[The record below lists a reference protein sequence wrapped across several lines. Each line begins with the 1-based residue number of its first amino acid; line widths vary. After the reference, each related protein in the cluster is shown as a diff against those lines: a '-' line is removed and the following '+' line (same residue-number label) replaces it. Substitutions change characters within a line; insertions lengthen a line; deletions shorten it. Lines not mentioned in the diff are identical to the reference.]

1 MVNRQ
6 VVLAWPTKLSTLL
19 VTGSTVTEVNAS
31 TCAGLANKKMAPHT
45 NNAVIKKIKCFF
57 ILLIILKLKKP
68 AIKKLADFIIKTL
81 FSFYLTR

>member
-1 MVNRQ
+1 VAL
-6 VVLAWPTKLSTLL
+6 VWPMRLSTLSVL
-19 VTGSTVTEVNAS
+19 GSTVTEVKAAAL
-31 TCAGLANKKMAPHT
+31 AGLANKKMAPHT

-68 AIKKLADFIIKTL
+68 AIKKLADFIIKIL